1 MANKYIWKTFSVGFF
16 DGSCARRECGC
27 GAAIYIASDNF
38 YHFWKGRWE

>member
-1 MANKYIWKTFSVGFF
+1 MANKDIWQTFSAGFF

-27 GAAIYIASDNF
+27 GAASDNF